1 MNKIGSVNQVRDYN
15 IKLVKNALKSLDNGT
30 KNTVAQITGLS
41 IATCNTLL
49 NELAQTGE
57 ILEVPSEAPT
67 VGRPPKMYCFNAD
80 YAYVCCVFPTH
91 EESGWRIHCHVM
103 NLLGETVSES
113 SADYAEMTTEKLEEL
128 LMQIVGQEPKIHTI
142 SFGNP
147 GYYYNHQIHSR
158 GAAWLDG
165 YALVEKLEERLSC
178 KVYIENDVNAM
189 AYGLYYYGKDI
200 TRKARSLVLLAY
212 FTDQSIG
219 SGIVIN
225 GEILRGSTG
234 FAGEIGKIQYPDG
247 DVRTMITSGTDGVV
261 KAAATAVQCYC
272 ATVNPEVI
280 VFTGAEIEEEMLP
293 RIREQAAKYIP
304 EEHIPKLVYGREFQ
318 KYYIW
323 GLAALALEE

>member
-67 VGRPPKMYCFNAD
+67 VGRPPKMYGFNAD
-80 YAYVCCVFPTH
+80 FEYVCCVFSSR
-91 EESGWRIHCHVM
+91 EERCWRIHYVVM
-103 NLLGETVSES
+103 NLLGECVSENYE
-113 SADYAEMTTEKLEEL
+113 DFEDMTTDKLEEL
-128 LMQIVGQEPKIHTI
+128 LARIVEQEPKIRTI

-158 GAAWLDG
+158 GAAWLEG
-165 YALVEKLEERLSC
+165 YPLVDRLEEKLSC

-189 AYGLYYYGKDI
+189 AYGLYYYGKEI
-200 TRKARSLVLLAY
+200 TQEAKSLVLLAY
-212 FTDQSIG
+212 FTDQRIG
-219 SGIVIN
+219 SGIVID
-225 GEILRGSTG
+225 GKILRGSTG

-247 DVRTMITSGTDGVV
+247 DVRNMIASGSDGVIR
-261 KAAATAVQCYC
+261 AAATAVQCYS
-272 ATVNPEVI
+272 ATVNPEAI
-280 VFTGAEIEEEMLP
+280 VLTGAEIREEMLP
-293 RIREQAAKYIP
+293 QIREQAAKYIP
-304 EEHIPKLVYGREFQ
+304 KEHIPKLIYGKEFQ